1 MPANVGRGKHYCG
14 HKQHRK
20 PRPETEKS
28 EPQQLI
34 ERLCQTAECTGDWQP
49 VIQRQLELIGVAK

>member
-20 PRPETEKS
+20 PRPESEKP
-28 EPQQLI
+28 EPPGMI
-34 ERLCQTAECTGDWQP
+34 EALCVRAEQTGDWQP